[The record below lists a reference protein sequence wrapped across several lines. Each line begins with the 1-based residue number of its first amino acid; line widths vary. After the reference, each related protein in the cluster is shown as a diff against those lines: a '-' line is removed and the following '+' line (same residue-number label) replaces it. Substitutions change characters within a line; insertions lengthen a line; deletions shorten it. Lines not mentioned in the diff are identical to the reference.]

1 MTITTVGYDLNP
13 KTLLGKLI
21 GGCCA
26 LSGVFILTLPIPI
39 VVNSFAV
46 FYKNR
51 LWRNEVEHK
60 KRERMLQLTADK
72 RAEQRASLI
81 QVTLSDTKEEQNFPR
96 AWQRFFPQPMWL
108 AGTHGPKSRCI
119 RRWSHFPRLEVEHQ
133 EARPTDRR
141 RRLRCTG

>member
-1 MTITTVGYDLNP
+1 MCVVE
-13 KTLLGKLI
+13 LGTWKIILILIIIIISPCSSPGKMI

-60 KRERMLQLTADK
+60 KKEKTMQLA
-72 RAEQRASLI
+72 AEKKEMQKKMMM
-81 QVTLSDTKEEQNFPR
+81 QTLMKT
-96 AWQRFFPQPMWL
+96 
-108 AGTHGPKSRCI
+108 
-119 RRWSHFPRLEVEHQ
+119 VYV
-133 EARPTDRR
+133 
-141 RRLRCTG
+141 